1 MVGKVTTK
9 TNEMATIKFLVK
21 GKANPANIYCRF
33 VNGRAIDKSV
43 SLDLFVNPK
52 HWDAKQQKIRN
63 VIEVRNRDVVN
74 RKLARLKIEVIDQF
88 NIDFTNGEI
97 IDKAWLSKCI
107 SEFFKRPEDEVNK
120 VNLDHRVYYT
130 DFGIW
135 WLENK
140 AKHWLV
146 SNNSYM
152 NDRENSKYKAFIK
165 MVQDFEGKNKLPIK
179 NITSDVITDFVIHLN
194 KNDYA
199 SETIRRHVNR
209 FKFFIKRAEQENIKI
224 DKSYLQRVFIPE
236 PIEIK
241 EPYLNP
247 KEIEAI
253 YNHDFS
259 DSEILDNV
267 RDNLIIACWTGLR
280 VSDYLRLDTSN
291 FIDNEIHIK
300 TKKTNTSVV
309 IPVHKMIE
317 KILIKRHGQL
327 PRKISDQKFNI
338 HIKEVCRLVGLKGK
352 IPGRLYDNV
361 KKRKILGSYE
371 KYKLISSHIGRRS
384 FATNLYGKISD
395 SVIMG
400 VCGWSNQKMMLHYI
414 KKSNREHAVELKKY
428 WEELYS
434 H

>member
-1 MVGKVTTK
+1 
-9 TNEMATIKFLVK
+9 MATIKYIIK
-21 GKANPANIYCRF
+21 SKSNPATIYCRF
-33 VNGRAIDKSV
+33 INGRAIDYSI

-52 HWDAKQQKIRN
+52 HWDSKNQKIRN
-63 VIEVRNRDVVN
+63 VIEVRNRDKVN
-74 RKLARLKIEVIDQF
+74 RQLGRLKIEIIDKF
-88 NIDFTNGEI
+88 NIDFTTGDI
-97 IDKAWLSKCI
+97 IDKTWLTKSVA
-107 SEFFKRPEDEVNK
+107 EFFKRPEDEINK
-120 VNLDHRVYYT
+120 VNKAHTIYYT
-130 DFGIW
+130 DFAMW
-135 WLENK
+135 WLDNK
-140 AKHWLV
+140 AKYWLT
-146 SNNSYM
+146 SNSSYM
-152 NDRENSKYKAFIK
+152 NDRENAKYKAFIG
-165 MVQDFEGKNKLPIK
+165 MVKDFEGKHKFAIK
-179 NITSDVITDFVIHLN
+179 DVNHQILTDFVNYLS

-209 FKFFIKRAEQENIKI
+209 FKFFVKRAEQENIKI
-224 DKSYLQRVFIPE
+224 DKSYLQRIFIPE
-236 PIEIK
+236 PIQIK
-241 EPYLNP
+241 EAYLNP

-259 DSEILDNV
+259 KNSTLDNV

-280 VSDYLRLDTSN
+280 VSDFMRLNTSN

-300 TKKTNTSVV
+300 TQKTNTSVV

-317 KILIKRHGQL
+317 KILIKRNGQL
-327 PRKISDQKFNI
+327 PKKICDQKFNL
-338 HIKEVCRLVGLKGK
+338 HVKEVCRLVGLTDK
-352 IPGRLYDNV
+352 IPGRLTDSL
-361 KKRKILGSYE
+361 KKRKILGSYK

-434 H
+434 N